1 MVACVK
7 KLMEN
12 PRICKVFHDCRK
24 DSLALHCFA
33 NSCTLNSYDVS
44 GLYMLVEH
52 LKLYNSLKEDLK
64 IKIFA
69 NEKPKGSKEESKTND
84 QLPS

>member
-1 MVACVK
+1 
-7 KLMEN
+7 
-12 PRICKVFHDCRK
+12 
-24 DSLALHCFA
+24 
-33 NSCTLNSYDVS
+33 
-44 GLYMLVEH
+44 MLVEH